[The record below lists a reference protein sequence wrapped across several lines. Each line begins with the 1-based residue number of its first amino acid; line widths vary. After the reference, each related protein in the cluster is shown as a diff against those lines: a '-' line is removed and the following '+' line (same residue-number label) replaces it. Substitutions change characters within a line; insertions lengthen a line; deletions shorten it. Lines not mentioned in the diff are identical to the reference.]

1 MENKTKLRGIALP
14 SKFILRF
21 DDIVPA
27 MAWSKFSAFDALASE
42 LNIPLLVG
50 VVPHCLDSK
59 LASEPAKADFWD
71 VVRGWVNRG
80 WTVAQH
86 GYTHQYVTKI
96 PGVLNINNQSELA
109 GLSYEEQ
116 YAKIKAGKDI
126 LTQQC
131 VWQPVFMAPSH
142 SFDYITVQVLSDLDF
157 RYLTDGYGVYPYKI
171 GSLTAVPQLFSTP
184 KHLGFGVYTIC
195 LHVNNMTQPGIQNML
210 SFIRGHRKQFISFF
224 DATAISNPLPGVAIT
239 SRFFTSSTLRI
250 TRSIRRQ
257 IDSKTCVV

>member
-1 MENKTKLRGIALP
+1 MS

-21 DDIVPA
+21 DDIAPS

-42 LNIPLLVG
+42 LDIPLLVG
-50 VVPHCLDSK
+50 VVPHCLDPK
-59 LASEPAKADFWD
+59 LAKEPAKADFWD

-80 WTVAQH
+80 WTISQH
-86 GYTHQYVTKI
+86 GYTHQYVTKN
-96 PGVLNINNQSELA
+96 PGILAKIKHSELA

-126 LTQQC
+126 LVQQG

-142 SFDYITVQVLSDLDF
+142 SFDYNTVRVLWDLDF

-171 GSLTAVPQLFSTP
+171 GALTAVPQLFASP

-195 LHVNNMTQPGIQNML
+195 IHPNTITQSEIQNILCFM
-210 SFIRGHRKQFISFF
+210 RAHRKQFISFS
-224 DATAISNPLPGVAIT
+224 DATAISCPLPGVAMT
-239 SRFFTSSTLRI
+239 SRFFTSSTLPI
-250 TRSIRRQ
+250 IRSIRRQ
-257 IDSKTCVV
+257 IGLST